1 MLIDKVDIVIRSGA
15 GGNGCVSFHREKYVS
30 HGGPDGG
37 DGGRGGDVIFRVDEG
52 DNTLLKYRYHRKFKA
67 ENGENGKASKMHG
80 KNGASVYLDVP
91 PGTIIRD
98 KESGKVL
105 FDMSRDGTFVA
116 AKGGRG
122 GFGNRHFATSTRQ
135 TPRFA
140 KLGGE
145 AVERELTLEL
155 KMLADVGLVGFPN
168 AGKSTVLSC
177 VSAARPK
184 IADYA
189 FTTLEPMLGVVRVN
203 DEGAGFVVA
212 DLPGLIEGAGE
223 GVGLGIRFLKHI
235 DRCRVLWH
243 VVDLLEETDPVERLK
258 KINYELGV
266 YDADLLKRT
275 QIVVGNKC
283 DFEESAENRAT
294 LEAYCK
300 ENDLEFFPISA
311 LQREG
316 LLPLVHRTHE
326 LLQTLPPL
334 TVYEPEITAEELDYK
349 PETSIEVSR
358 DEDGAFV
365 VTGPHLERF
374 LYTINPDDRESMMY
388 FQRTLNKIGV
398 IRALREAGIEEG
410 DTVRIYDVEFDYVP

>member
-1 MLIDKVDIVIRSGA
+1 MLIDKVDIVVRSGA

-80 KNGASVYLDVP
+80 KNGASIYLDVP
-91 PGTIIRD
+91 PGTVIRD

-189 FTTLEPMLGVVRVN
+189 FTTLEPMLGVVKVN
-203 DEGAGFVVA
+203 DEGAGYVVA

-223 GVGLGIRFLKHI
+223 GVGLGTRFLKHI

-243 VVDLLEETDPVERLK
+243 VVDLLEETDPVERLE
-258 KINYELGV
+258 KINYELSV
-266 YDADLLKRT
+266 YDPELPKRL

-283 DFEESAENRAT
+283 DFEESAENREK
-294 LEAYCK
+294 LEAYCHEK
-300 ENDLEFFPISA
+300 SVEFFAISA
-311 LQREG
+311 LQRDG
-316 LLPLVHRTHE
+316 LAPLVHRTYE

-358 DEDGAFV
+358 DDDGAYV

-398 IRALREAGIEEG
+398 IAALRDAGIEEG

>member
-80 KNGASVYLDVP
+80 KNGASIYLDVP
-91 PGTIIRD
+91 PGTVIRD

-105 FDMSRDGTFVA
+105 FDMSKDGTFVA

-168 AGKSTVLSC
+168 AGKSTILSC

-203 DEGAGFVVA
+203 DEGAGYVVA

-223 GVGLGIRFLKHI
+223 GVGLGTRFLKHI

-243 VVDLLEETDPVERLK
+243 VVDLLEESDPVERLQ
-258 KINYELGV
+258 KINYELSV
-266 YDADLLKRT
+266 YDADLPKRL

-283 DFEESAENRAT
+283 DFEESGENRAL

-300 ENDLEFFPISA
+300 ENGIEFFAISA
-311 LQREG
+311 LQRDG
-316 LLPLVHRTHE
+316 LTPLVHRTHE

-349 PETSIEVSR
+349 PETSIEVVR
-358 DEDGAFV
+358 AEDGAFE

-398 IRALREAGIEEG
+398 IRALREAGIAEG

>member
-1 MLIDKVDIVIRSGA
+1 MLIDKVDIVVRSGA

-80 KNGASVYLDVP
+80 KNGAHVYLDVP
-91 PGTIIRD
+91 PGTVIRD

-105 FDMSRDGTFVA
+105 FDMSRDRTFVA

-189 FTTLEPMLGVVRVN
+189 FTTLEPMLGVVKVN

-243 VVDLLEETDPVERLK
+243 VVDMLDETDPVERLE
-258 KINYELGV
+258 KINHELSV
-266 YDADLLKRT
+266 YDPDLLNRL

-283 DFEESAENRAT
+283 DFEESVENRAR
-294 LEAYCK
+294 LEGYCK
-300 ENDLEFFPISA
+300 ERGIEFFATSA
-311 LQREG
+311 LMREG
-316 LLPLVHRTHE
+316 LVPLVHRTYE

-334 TVYEPEITAEELDYK
+334 TVFEPEITAEELDFK
-349 PETSIEVSR
+349 PESGIEVER

-398 IRALREAGIEEG
+398 IAALRDAGIEEG

>member
-105 FDMSRDGTFVA
+105 FDMSRDRTFVA

-168 AGKSTVLSC
+168 AGKSTILSC

-189 FTTLEPMLGVVRVN
+189 FTTLEPMLGVVKVN

-243 VVDLLEETDPVERLK
+243 VVDLLNEEDPIERMN
-258 KINYELGV
+258 KINHELEV
-266 YDADLLKRT
+266 YDPDLACRK

-283 DFEESAENRAT
+283 DFEECQENREK

-300 ENDLEFFPISA
+300 ENGIEFFPLSA
-311 LQREG
+311 LMREG
-316 LLPLVHRTHE
+316 ILPLVHRTYE
-326 LLQTLPPL
+326 LLGTLPPL
-334 TVYEPEITAEELDYK
+334 TVYEAEITAEELDFK
-349 PETSIEVSR
+349 PESEIEVVC

-398 IRALREAGIEEG
+398 ISALRDAGIQEG

>member
-1 MLIDKVDIVIRSGA
+1 MLIDKVDIVVRSGA

-52 DNTLLKYRYHRKFKA
+52 DNTLLKYRYHRMFKA

-91 PGTIIRD
+91 PGTVIRD

-105 FDMSRDGTFVA
+105 FDMSREGTFVA

-145 AVERELTLEL
+145 AIERELTLEL

-168 AGKSTVLSC
+168 AGKSTILSC

-203 DEGAGFVVA
+203 DEGAGFVLA

-223 GVGLGIRFLKHI
+223 GVGLGTRFLKHI

-243 VVDLLEETDPVERLK
+243 VVDLLEETDPIERMK
-258 KINYELGV
+258 KINYELSV
-266 YDADLLKRT
+266 YDPELPKRT
-275 QIVVGNKC
+275 QIVIGNKC
-283 DFEESAENRAT
+283 DFVESAENRAI
-294 LEAYCK
+294 LEAYCRK
-300 ENDLEFFPISA
+300 EGIEFFPVSA
-311 LQREG
+311 LMREG
-316 LLPLVHRTHE
+316 LSPLVHRTHE
-326 LLQTLPPL
+326 VLGTLGPL
-334 TVYEPEITAEELDYK
+334 TVYEPEITAEELDFK
-349 PETSIEVSR
+349 PEREIEVTR
-358 DEDGAFV
+358 ADDGAFV

-398 IRALREAGIEEG
+398 IRALRDAGIEEG
-410 DTVRIYDVEFDYVP
+410 DTVRLYDVEFDYVP

>member
-1 MLIDKVDIVIRSGA
+1 MFIDKVDITVISGA

-80 KNGASVYLDVP
+80 KNGAHLYLDVP

-98 KESGKVL
+98 KQSGKIL
-105 FDMSRDGTFVA
+105 FDMSRDGTFVV

-122 GFGNRHFATSTRQ
+122 GFGNTHFKSATRQ

-168 AGKSTVLSC
+168 AGKSTVLSV

-189 FTTLEPMLGVVRVN
+189 FTTLEPMLGVVRVS
-203 DEGAGFVVA
+203 DDGAGFVVA

-223 GVGLGIRFLKHI
+223 GVGLGIRFLKHV

-243 VVDLLEETDPVERLK
+243 VVDMLEETDPVERLE
-258 KINYELGV
+258 KINYELSV
-266 YDADLLKRT
+266 YDPALLDRL

-283 DFEESAENRAT
+283 DFEESAENREQ

-300 ENDLEFFPISA
+300 ERGLEFFPISA
-311 LQREG
+311 LMKEG
-316 LLPLVHRTHE
+316 ISALIYRTHE

-334 TVYEPEITAEELDYK
+334 TQFEAEITQEELDYR
-349 PETSIEVSR
+349 V
-358 DEDGAFV
+358 DEPISVTCEEGVFV
-365 VTGPHLERF
+365 VTGAHLERF

-388 FQRTLNKIGV
+388 FQRTLQKIGV
-398 IRALREAGIEEG
+398 IAALREAGVAEG